1 MQKNGIIPS
10 KPKFYNTQNKSVLYS
25 ADLFKHDGPYD
36 YKAICIY
43 AACGFF
49 MDDDTYYTDVKYVKP
64 ASKYNINNGT
74 ISIEENPYFE
84 WYYKPRDISLSQA
97 TDEFA
102 DLFHDILNTET
113 KNKKVILPL
122 SGGLDSRT
130 LAAGLK
136 GHPNLWSYSYEFKGG
151 IGETQYSNKIA
162 HAEKFAF
169 KEYEI
174 GEGYLWNAIEKLAVI
189 NGCMSEFTH
198 ARQMA
203 VIEDVS
209 KQGDA
214 FILGHWGD
222 VLFDGMGVP
231 DNMSFEE
238 QINIL
243 YKKVLKKGGR
253 ELGMELWRLWE
264 LEGDFDD
271 YLKQRLETALA
282 KIKID
287 NANSRIRA
295 FKSTHWA
302 PRWTSTNLQIFSN
315 NNENILPYYDDRMCD
330 FICTIPEDLLGGRQI
345 QIEYL
350 KKFAPELAKIK
361 WQAYDLDL
369 YSYKRFYHWSNIP
382 NRAFNKAINMV
393 KRPKILRN
401 WELQFVGESNEE
413 KLHEYIYGK
422 SLQTLVNST
431 LVQKFESLFHHEP
444 IKYSHALSMLLTL
457 SLFTK
462 LKEVEF
468 AK

>member
-10 KPKFYNTQNKSVLYS
+10 KPLFYNTQNNAVLYTK
-25 ADLFKHDGPYD
+25 DLLKHQGKFD

-64 ASKYNINNGT
+64 ATKYTINDG
-74 ISIEENPYFE
+74 IIALEEKPYFE
-84 WYYKPRDISLSQA
+84 WYYKPRDISLSAA
-97 TDEFA
+97 TEEFA
-102 DLFHDILNTET
+102 HLFQDILNTET
-113 KNKKVILPL
+113 NGKRIILPL

-136 GHPNLWSYSYEFKGG
+136 NHPSLWSYSYGFKGG
-151 IGETQYSNKIA
+151 IAETQYSNKIA
-162 HAEKFAF
+162 SAEKFAF

-174 GEGYLWNAIEKLAVI
+174 GEGYLWDKIEKLAVI

-203 VIEDVS
+203 VIEEVS
-209 KQGDA
+209 KEGDA
-214 FILGHWGD
+214 FVLGHWGD

-231 DNMSFEE
+231 DNLSFDE
-238 QINIL
+238 QIGIL
-243 YKKVLKKGGR
+243 FKKVLKKGGR
-253 ELGMELWRLWE
+253 ELGMDLWRLWE
-264 LEGDFDD
+264 LDGHFDD
-271 YLKQRLETALA
+271 YLKQRLETALE

-315 NNENILPYYDDRMCD
+315 NNENILPYYNDRMCE
-330 FICTIPEDLLGGRQI
+330 FICNIPEELLCGRQI

-350 KKFAPELAKIK
+350 KKYAPELAKIK

-382 NRAFNKAINMV
+382 NRIYNKIANSL
-393 KRPKILRN
+393 KKPKILRN
-401 WELQFVGESNEE
+401 WELQFVGQNNEK
-413 KLHEYIYGK
+413 KLRAYIYHD
-422 SLQTLVNST
+422 SLQPLVNANI
-431 LVQKFESLFHHEP
+431 VMKFESLFHLEP
-444 IKYSHALSMLLTL
+444 IKYSHALSMLLTF

-462 LKEVEF
+462 LKG
-468 AK
+468 K